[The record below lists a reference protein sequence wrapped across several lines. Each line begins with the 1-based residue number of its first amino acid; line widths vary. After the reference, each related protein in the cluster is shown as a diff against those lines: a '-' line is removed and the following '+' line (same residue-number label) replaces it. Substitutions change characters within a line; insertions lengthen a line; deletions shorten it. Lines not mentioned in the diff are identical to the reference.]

1 MKEYPG
7 SRGGKHEDKQNF
19 VALLRE
25 LKAAFKPRNY
35 ILSAAVA
42 AGKHFMD
49 PAYDI
54 PEISKHLDMI
64 NVMCYD
70 YHGSWEK
77 TSGHHAPLFARPDRP
92 EDYQLNV
99 NFSINYWISKGAPRE
114 KLILG
119 MGTYGRAFTLRRAED
134 HGIGDSAPQKGQAG
148 PYTREGGSLGYN
160 EICEMQTKHP
170 DMSTVWDPYYLAP
183 YSFWGRQWVGYDN
196 VESIA
201 IKSQYAKAM
210 GLGGGMIWSIET
222 DDFGGYCNQGR
233 YPLLRAIRKVFDDPK
248 KAFMP
253 KPDQQSKQPHE
264 TTKPPST
271 PSFPPQQTTKF
282 PTQPSKPSSK
292 PSYPPKKTTKFPPQ
306 TTKPSIP
313 PQQTTKFPP
322 QTSKPSSKSPQT
334 TITTKILTTKPWTTT
349 TVTQGTSTSIVT
361 TKQPSSP
368 SSTTRKPVTMPDSE
382 STTNR
387 CKRPR
392 PTTKRTTPS
401 TTTTQSST
409 EFTTLRPPSESSSTS
424 ESSKKWWS
432 ESTPWWPTKPSKHAS
447 PGITTWWAATFPP
460 SRKNPNAIEENP
472 SSKDSDILIMKE
484 SSQSF
489 TCTGSGLFRNPES
502 CTKFIRCVETDIED
516 QFQLFFYECPDKT
529 VFNSK
534 TQLCDWVENVPDCL
548 DSVPKY
554 YFRGINF
561 QNKGVVAIVNKG
573 IGVFNDDEDGED
585 ETQ

>member
-1 MKEYPG
+1 MTFRRLKMSFYFTLSLFLIGSSFHIEKCSVCYYGSWAVYRPGRGKFPVEEIDPFLCSHIIYGFAGLSYENKIRPKLGQRCLSQVNKNLKTLIAIGGWNEGSTKYSQMAANPESRKVFVQSVLDFLERYDFDGLDMDWEYPG

-292 PSYPPKKTTKFPPQ
+292 PSYPPKQTTKFPPQ
-306 TTKPSIP
+306 TTKPS
-313 PQQTTKFPP
+313 
-322 QTSKPSSKSPQT
+322 
-334 TITTKILTTKPWTTT
+334 
-349 TVTQGTSTSIVT
+349 
-361 TKQPSSP
+361 
-368 SSTTRKPVTMPDSE
+368 
-382 STTNR
+382 
-387 CKRPR
+387 
-392 PTTKRTTPS
+392 
-401 TTTTQSST
+401 
-409 EFTTLRPPSESSSTS
+409 
-424 ESSKKWWS
+424 
-432 ESTPWWPTKPSKHAS
+432 
-447 PGITTWWAATFPP
+447 
-460 SRKNPNAIEENP
+460 KNPNAIEENP